1 MTSKKKIAQLE
12 KLAFHN
18 VPVNALM
25 KYCNPFG
32 CWPELEKPITI
43 KEVRECLECGEEEL
57 VTTPLAL
64 ELSFFDEPLDAGFL
78 RQNHI
83 KKIAYFAKNT
93 PIKSIQMDVGIPSLG
108 CFAGYF
114 IEDGNHRFAGAIVA
128 GRDTIQCCISGS
140 VDHIKELGLW
150 YPNAAHVELAEL
162 YTARYEAAAD
172 QPTMG

>member
-1 MTSKKKIAQLE
+1 MTSQKKIDQLE

-18 VPVNALM
+18 VPVKTLM

-32 CWPELEKPITI
+32 CWPELTKPITK
-43 KEVRECLECGEEEL
+43 KEVHECLRRGEEEL

-64 ELSFFDEPLDAGFL
+64 ELSFFDEPLDAELL

-93 PIKSIQMDVGIPSLG
+93 PTKSIQIDVGIPSLG
-108 CFAGYF
+108 CFVGYF
-114 IEDGNHRFAGAIVA
+114 IEDGNHRFAGSIVV

-140 VDHIKELGLW
+140 TDHIKELGLW
-150 YPNAAHVELAEL
+150 HPNAAHVELDKF
-162 YTARYEAAAD
+162 YTARYAAAD
-172 QPTMG
+172 QPTLG